1 MICYKVDIEIFGKFV
16 NVGEISGNNHTDATF
31 AYSKHYLNSNSAV
44 PISLNLP
51 LQAEKFCPEVTKNYF
66 SGLLPEG
73 FLRES
78 IAQNMHISPEDYL
91 SILLLLGQECLGSII
106 VYEDEKIKYKAEY
119 EEITASQIE
128 ELASEGV
135 SKSTSMVQEAHLSL
149 TGASGKVG
157 LYFDKVHDKWYLPKY
172 TATSTHIVKQSHIR
186 LKQIVINEIL
196 CLKTAKKLGIDVSE
210 AFIIGQDIDNENILF
225 ATERFD
231 RKLSDN
237 KIKNLYKPYRL
248 HQEDF
253 GQALNINSLDKYET
267 GNKSYF
273 NEMINLIRSYSS
285 NPMLDIEKLW
295 KIAIFNVLIGN
306 TDAHIKNFSLLYNPN
321 LTNLTLAP
329 AYDLVSTII
338 YPEST
343 RNMAFSIGGER
354 LIDNINRNS
363 FIEQAKECKINPSL
377 VDSWFDEVYRPF
389 NNSLLETAAEIGL
402 TATNLAKQIL
412 NLGVYN
418 KQ

>member
-1 MICYKVDIEIFGKFV
+1 M
-16 NVGEISGNNHTDATF
+16 
-31 AYSKHYLNSNSAV
+31 
-44 PISLNLP
+44 
-51 LQAEKFCPEVTKNYF
+51 
-66 SGLLPEG
+66 
-73 FLRES
+73 
-78 IAQNMHISPEDYL
+78 
-91 SILLLLGQECLGSII
+91 
-106 VYEDEKIKYKAEY
+106 
-119 EEITASQIE
+119 
-128 ELASEGV
+128 
-135 SKSTSMVQEAHLSL
+135 
-149 TGASGKVG
+149 
-157 LYFDKVHDKWYLPKY
+157 
-172 TATSTHIVKQSHIR
+172 
-186 LKQIVINEIL
+186 
-196 CLKTAKKLGIDVSE
+196 
-210 AFIIGQDIDNENILF
+210 F

-343 RNMAFSIGGER
+343 RNMAFSIAGER
-354 LIDNINRNS
+354 LIDNINRDS

-389 NNSLLETAAEIGL
+389 NNALLKTAVEIGL